1 MSINSSTA
9 GVIGN
14 TSNSA
19 ATLAGRILLS
29 AIFLLSGFGKL
40 TAIAGTAGYF
50 GSLGLP
56 LPTVTAVVVGLIELL
71 GGLAILVGYQ
81 TRIVAWVLAIFTVA
95 TGLVAHMN
103 WADQM
108 QMISFMKNLAIAGG
122 FLVLAASGAGALSID
137 ARRV

>member
-1 MSINSSTA
+1 MSINT
-9 GVIGN
+9 
-14 TSNSA
+14 SA
-19 ATLAGRILLS
+19 AGSGAASNASASILLGRVLLA

-56 LPTVTAVVVGLIELL
+56 LPTVTAIVVGLIELL
-71 GGLAILVGYQ
+71 GGLAILVGFQ
-81 TRIVAWVLAIFTVA
+81 TRIVAWVLAVFTVA

-108 QMISFMKNLAIAGG
+108 QMISFLKNLAIAGG
-122 FLVLAASGAGALSID
+122 FIALASSGAGAYSVD
-137 ARRV
+137 AKRG

>member
-1 MSINSSTA
+1 MTISSSTA
-9 GVIGN
+9 GAG
-14 TSNSA
+14 TASNSS
-19 ATLAGRILLS
+19 TTILLGRILLA

-56 LPTVTAVVVGLIELL
+56 LPTVTAIVVGLIELV
-71 GGLAILVGYQ
+71 GGLAILVGFQ

-108 QMISFMKNLAIAGG
+108 QMINFLKNLAITGG
-122 FLVLAASGAGALSID
+122 FLVLASSGAGAYSID
-137 ARRV
+137 AKRG